1 MYQDADY
8 ADSGEK
14 HVMYFPMQVVI
25 PQKTESVIPSIHSI
39 KQRINASAW
48 QLRAP

>member
-1 MYQDADY
+1 LYQDADS
-8 ADSGEK
+8 ADSVNQR
-14 HVMYFPMQVVI
+14 VMYFPMQVVI